1 MDMKKIEYK
10 ILNPGGNKTALVKCT
25 NFTEKQKRL
34 INGFIME
41 KHLDVEQVGFLS
53 NERYRLEMAGGEF
66 CINATRCA
74 IYEYSRMNK
83 GNIEISVSGTNK
95 NIIGRVLNNN
105 KVEMRLDICKKIED
119 LIEVK
124 NVFTYVKIDGILI
137 VIFDEEKSK
146 EYIRRLKENENLAK
160 KEMKEFMIKNIQTTE
175 KAIGIMLVERVL
187 DKIKIN
193 PVVWVKDIDTV
204 FYETACGSGSLGI
217 AIYNYYINKEEK
229 IELIQP
235 SGYSISIQL
244 DTKGQYIKRVIIS
257 GVVEEV

>member
-175 KAIGIMLVERVL
+175 KAIGIMLVERIL

-204 FYETACGSGSLGI
+204 FYETACGSGSLGT

-244 DTKGQYIKRVIIS
+244 DTKGQYIKRAIIS